1 MAASEQN
8 NRRAEKAEIARHITT
23 EETVAFMTALV
34 AFLKEAEA
42 ATHHDVHH
50 AQPLPSDVPPTPA
63 HAADPAPAAMAPGD
77 DQPASSEQ
85 HADTIAP
92 STSETAAT
100 LHMDAASGISHGD
113 GNIDVAAVTDV
124 PMSATV
130 AAGSPAATPIV
141 SDHAAETGV
150 SSTHAEVATSH
161 AYVATPAPID
171 PLPAPHDLGGT
182 ITNLVDT
189 SLSAVSHTLDS
200 LSTTVSQLTSTITG
214 TIGQLTD
221 SVTGLIGGLLHSFGT
236 DAQQASSPD
245 LFSALVTDIVSTPL
259 ASSHHDSAAPHIDIG
274 GLDTAGAVPVAA
286 LPPITLHLGFLG
298 QPSDGHDVHDGAFSA
313 LGVHHF

>member
-42 ATHHDVHH
+42 AGHHGAGDP
-50 AQPLPSDVPPTPA
+50 QPRPSDLPPTPA
-63 HAADPAPAAMAPGD
+63 HAADPAPVETTPGNRQDAPGD
-77 DQPASSEQ
+77 Q
-85 HADTIAP
+85 HADASAP
-92 STSETAAT
+92 PAGETATA
-100 LHMDAASGISHGD
+100 LHMDTATDNISHAD
-113 GNIDVAAVTDV
+113 GNPVVAATDSPV
-124 PMSATV
+124 STQQPPVDSHAAAAV
-130 AAGSPAATPIV
+130 A
-141 SDHAAETGV
+141 SDHAAET
-150 SSTHAEVATSH
+150 SSGSAHTDVATS
-161 AYVATPAPID
+161 ASID
-171 PLPAPHDLGGT
+171 PLSSLHDLGST

-200 LSTTVSQLTSTITG
+200 LSTTVSQLTSTVTG

-221 SVTGLIGGLLHSFGT
+221 SVTGLVGGLLHSGGG
-236 DAQQASSPD
+236 DAHDASSPD

-259 ASSHHDSAAPHIDIG
+259 ASSHDSATPHVDIG
-274 GLDTAGAVPVAA
+274 GLDTAGAVPMAV
-286 LPPITLHLGFLG
+286 LPPMALHLGFLG
-298 QPSDGHDVHDGAFSA
+298 QPTDGHDLHDGAFSA